1 MMDRDALKE
10 LIRHIVQDVQTPE
23 IPIGTSN
30 RHIHLR
36 QADYDRL
43 FPHVTLQSKK
53 ELKQPGEF
61 AAEQMVT
68 LVGPKNEITKVR
80 LLGPLRK
87 ASQVEISQ
95 TDARMLGV
103 KPPIVLSGQLDKAV
117 PITLKTEFAQVTI
130 PCCIV
135 AKRHIHVN
143 ADDAPKLGVTDGET
157 VKVRVVTP
165 ERTTVFEDVIIRV
178 SPNYVTEMHLD
189 TDEANAAQVGN
200 DTVAKIVR

>member
-1 MMDRDALKE
+1 M
-10 LIRHIVQDVQTPE
+10 
-23 IPIGTSN
+23 
-30 RHIHLR
+30 
-36 QADYDRL
+36 
-43 FPHVTLQSKK
+43 TLQSKK
-53 ELKQPGEF
+53 QLKQPGEF
-61 AAEQMVT
+61 AAEQVVT
-68 LVGPKNEITKVR
+68 IVGPKNEIGKVR

-117 PITLKTEFAQVTI
+117 PITLKTEFAQITI
-130 PCCIV
+130 PCCII

-143 ADDAPKLGVTDGET
+143 ADDAPKLGVNNGDT

-178 SPNYVTEMHLD
+178 SPDYVTEMHLD
-189 TDEANAAQVGN
+189 TDEANAAQV
-200 DTVAKIVR
+200 DAHTMAKIVR

>member
-1 MMDRDALKE
+1 M
-10 LIRHIVQDVQTPE
+10 
-23 IPIGTSN
+23 
-30 RHIHLR
+30 
-36 QADYDRL
+36 
-43 FPHVTLQSKK
+43 
-53 ELKQPGEF
+53 
-61 AAEQMVT
+61 
-68 LVGPKNEITKVR
+68 
-80 LLGPLRK
+80 
-87 ASQVEISQ
+87 
-95 TDARMLGV
+95 
-103 KPPIVLSGQLDKAV
+103 LSGQLDKAV

-143 ADDAPKLGVTDGET
+143 ADDATKLGVTDGET

>member
-10 LIRHIVQDVQTPE
+10 LIRHIIQDVQTPE
-23 IPIGTSN
+23 IPIGISN

-53 ELKQPGEF
+53 VLKQPGEF

-143 ADDAPKLGVTDGET
+143 ACLLYTSDAADD
-157 VKVRVVTP
+157 
-165 ERTTVFEDVIIRV
+165 
-178 SPNYVTEMHLD
+178 
-189 TDEANAAQVGN
+189 
-200 DTVAKIVR
+200 